1 MVQTA
6 SSAGASDVQA
16 PSRGDLLRRLHDRPD
31 DFSATEALQA
41 LTAASRRELPNA
53 DPAAQAAIV
62 HAGLS
67 GVQRMRQAAIGRKR

>member
-6 SSAGASDVQA
+6 SSADARDA
-16 PSRGDLLRRLHDRPD
+16 RATNRGDLLRRLHDHPD
-31 DFSATEALQA
+31 DYAATEALQA

-62 HAGLS
+62 RAGLS
-67 GVQRMRQAAIGRKR
+67 GMQRMRAIWKKR